1 VDLPSPS
8 SNSLVSVQNSP
19 YFRLLRFPT
28 YNGRMDTTTYTS
40 DTSAEA
46 DDLQLECFRRM
57 TPQQRFNRM
66 SSWSAQ
72 IKRMAFDAIR
82 RQHPDFSDRQV
93 QLRFIELAYGT
104 ELAADFG
111 RWLMRRANESSEGD
125 GRDT

>member
-1 VDLPSPS
+1 
-8 SNSLVSVQNSP
+8 
-19 YFRLLRFPT
+19 
-28 YNGRMDTTTYTS
+28 MDTTPYTS

-46 DDLQLECFRRM
+46 DELQLECFRRM

-111 RWLMRRANESSEGD
+111 RWLIWRANESSEGD